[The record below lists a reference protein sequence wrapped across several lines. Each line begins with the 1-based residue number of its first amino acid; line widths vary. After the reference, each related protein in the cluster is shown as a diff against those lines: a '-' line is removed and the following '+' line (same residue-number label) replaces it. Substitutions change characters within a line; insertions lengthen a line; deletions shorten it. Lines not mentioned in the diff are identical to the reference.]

1 LIIFIKEVGIMRKN
15 TLREKLDRKEAV
27 FGTWLMTNSLDNAEI
42 LSHTGADF
50 IMIDAEHGSMG
61 IESAGRMVSVI
72 RGSQATPLLRVAGN
86 EKSLIKKGL
95 DTGAEGVMIPMVN
108 TKEEA
113 ENAVS
118 FCKYP
123 PIGVRGIGAGR
134 AVLFGAN
141 DEEYADY
148 YAEANA
154 EVMVILQIEH
164 DSAVENI
171 EEILSVSN
179 IDVAFVGPYDLS
191 TSMGLQG
198 QLNHPE
204 VLASY
209 KRVVEACEKYNVV
222 PGIMTWTD
230 AIEQHLNMGF
240 KFLLGGMDGAIL
252 YNGVKQ
258 LVNEFRGIS
267 KLKV

>member
-1 LIIFIKEVGIMRKN
+1 MRKN
-15 TLREKLDRKEAV
+15 TLREKLAQKEAV

-42 LSHTGADF
+42 LCHTGVDF
-50 IMIDAEHGSMG
+50 IMIDAEHGSMD

-108 TKEEA
+108 SKEEA
-113 ENAVS
+113 VKAVS

-123 PIGVRGIGAGR
+123 PVGVRGLGAGR

-141 DEEYADY
+141 DEEYVDY

-164 DSAVENI
+164 FTAIENI
-171 EEILSVSN
+171 EEILSVAN

-198 QLNHPE
+198 QLNHPD

-209 KRVVEACEKYNVV
+209 QRVVEACQKYNVI
-222 PGIMTWTD
+222 PGIMTWSD
-230 AIEQHLNMGF
+230 AIEQHRSMGF

-258 LVNEFRGIS
+258 LVKEFRSSQKIT
-267 KLKV
+267 V